1 MSYNLVGEKL
11 KTNGVVI
18 LDGGNGGQL
27 ELIGAKMDQ
36 KLWAGKCA
44 IDDPDKM
51 LQVHESYIN
60 AGADIITSNTYA
72 ITPISMK
79 EYGYDEFTSEWNE
92 ESVKIAFKAA
102 NKSKREIAV
111 AGSVSTAGSWDRLS
125 EEDIKPN
132 FVEHLKILK
141 NAGVDLII
149 LEAMTSKDRTVEN
162 IIECS
167 NNVDLPIWLSI
178 SCAMNKYEG
187 KLMHGYQESI
197 SNSKAKFYDTL
208 ENSLS
213 KFSKMHAGPILI
225 AHSDIKVTG
234 EAVRILKKIHK
245 GIVGAYPN
253 NGYFEKPKWKLIDD
267 ISPSKY
273 LEAAKSWVSNGA
285 QIIGGCCG
293 VGPDKI
299 KAISN
304 LKLKK

>member
-1 MSYNLVGEKL
+1 MC
-11 KTNGVVI
+11 I
-18 LDGGNGGQL
+18 RDR
-27 ELIGAKMDQ
+27 
-36 KLWAGKCA
+36 CA

-51 LQVHESYIN
+51 LQVHEKYIN

-79 EYGYDEFTSEWNE
+79 EYGYDQFTKAWNE
-92 ESVKIAFKAA
+92 ESVKLALKAA
-102 NKSKREIAV
+102 NHSKREIAV
-111 AGSVSTAGSWDRLS
+111 AGSVSTSGSWDKLS
-125 EEDIKPN
+125 EEDIKPGFN
-132 FVEHLKILK
+132 EHLKILK
-141 NAGVDLII
+141 EAGVDLII

-167 NNVDLPIWLSI
+167 KNVKLPIWLST
-178 SCAMNKYEG
+178 SCAINEDENI
-187 KLMHGYQESI
+187 LMHGYQESI
-197 SNSKAKFYDTL
+197 TNSKAKFYDTL

-213 KFSKMHAGPILI
+213 KFSKMHKGPILV

-234 EAVRILKKIHK
+234 EAVKLLKKIHK

-253 NGYFEKPKWKLIDD
+253 NGYFEKPHWKLIND

-273 LEAAKSWVSNGA
+273 LEEAKNWISNGA

-299 KAISN
+299 SAISV
-304 LKLKK
+304 LK